1 MAGSF
6 LYTISKNEPCQ
17 VVPPTHL
24 PWHAAYPTPR
34 SFAASLSCQG
44 SLQCFREGKLPG
56 KGVALVEGLATHVFW
71 GILGMPIQRR
81 LTRVAGDT
89 IKRSLNLPAQSLY
102 PAVPT
107 LYSLL
112 LISNVQT
119 RCLVLRSVS
128 VLWTK
133 GKNIILFSLYLGPPG
148 GRGMRAA
155 SWFVGYIVEQ
165 GETSMKSLTLEGGI
179 KGWAM
184 AGSEHTELMSVM
196 YQCGRSSCL
205 ENWSGGYSYPVSF
218 VPITD

>member
-1 MAGSF
+1 MVTSQLDIFLAINFSINPNWYNHLISSMAGSF

-81 LTRVAGDT
+81 LTRVAGGT
-89 IKRSLNLPAQSLY
+89 IKRSLNPPAQSLY

-133 GKNIILFSLYLGPPG
+133 GRKYYPFLTIF
-148 GRGMRAA
+148 RTTRW
-155 SWFVGYIVEQ
+155 SWN
-165 GETSMKSLTLEGGI
+165 
-179 KGWAM
+179 A
-184 AGSEHTELMSVM
+184 
-196 YQCGRSSCL
+196 CC
-205 ENWSGGYSYPVSF
+205 
-218 VPITD
+218 